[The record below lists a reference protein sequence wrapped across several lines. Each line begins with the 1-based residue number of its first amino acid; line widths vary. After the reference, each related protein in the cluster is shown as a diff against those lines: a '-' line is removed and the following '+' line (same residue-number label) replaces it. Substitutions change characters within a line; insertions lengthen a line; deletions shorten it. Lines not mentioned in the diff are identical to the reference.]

1 MNYEEIKQQ
10 RFEEVKKGI
19 DDKILQGYLPN
30 IKSMENLVRKLNRR
44 ATKLENGTT
53 LFAASL
59 EEVGQVESALARIN
73 GEIAAYKVYIDKY
86 YSNLKS
92 NGN

>member
-1 MNYEEIKQQ
+1 MNYKEIKQQ

-30 IKSMENLVRKLNRR
+30 IKSMENMVRKLNRR
-44 ATKLENGTT
+44 AKKLQDGAQ
-53 LFAASL
+53 LFAIDL
-59 EEVGQVESALARIN
+59 EEVEKVESALARIN

-86 YSNLKS
+86 YKLKEQ
-92 NGN
+92 